1 MTLSENPFLCLCR
14 LNFPDASVVFE
25 NIEAFRFVAGGD
37 VSSVSDFRDFEQL
50 DAEEGIQL
58 VDANGVAEEDVE
70 VVVKFGYSVDVL
82 GARRNTRCILDF
94 NLPRRRTV
102 YR

>member
-37 VSSVSDFRDFEQL
+37 VSSISDFRDFEQL